1 MQEQDLS
8 KATLTFIGG
17 GNMASSLIGGL
28 LEKGYPATAIT
39 VCDPI
44 PAAREQL
51 SARFGIHSTVD
62 NLAAVQTAQ
71 VVVLAVKPQIM
82 QSVARTLQPALTH
95 NPLVISIAAGIDI
108 ETLQGWL
115 GPQVPIVRCM
125 PNTPALV
132 QTGATGLYATA
143 LVSAPQRQLA
153 DAILGAVGCVCWL
166 QSEQEIDV
174 VTALSGS
181 GPAYFFLVMEAVT
194 RAGIDLGLNPD
205 VARQLTLQTA
215 LGSARMALA
224 SDVDS
229 AELRRRV
236 TSPGGTTERAIAHLQ
251 NGGLETLFADAITAA
266 YRRAQEMA
274 EEAKN

>member
-1 MQEQDLS
+1 MS

-28 LEKGYPATAIT
+28 LEKGYSATAIT

-44 PAAREQL
+44 PTAREQL
-51 SARFGIHSTVD
+51 GARFGIHTTDD
-62 NLAAVQTAQ
+62 NIAAAQTAQ

-82 QSVARTLQPALTH
+82 QSVARALQTALTH
-95 NPLVISIAAGIDI
+95 NPLVISIAAGIGV

-132 QTGATGLYATA
+132 QSGASGLYATP

-153 DAILGAVGCVCWL
+153 ETILGAVGCVCWL
-166 QSEQEIDV
+166 QSEDEIDV

-181 GPAYFFLVMEAVT
+181 GPAYFFLVMEAMT
-194 RAGIDLGLNPD
+194 CAGIDLGLNPQ

-215 LGSARMALA
+215 LGAARMALA

-229 AELRRRV
+229 AELRHRV

-266 YRRAQEMA
+266 YQRAREMA